1 MESARWNPPGFAVI
15 EPPPPRCH
23 EGNRWRPAQ
32 ELPTGPQEKSERT
45 KRAITEQCLNARVPG
60 YTGFVPSARA
70 EDVCA
75 RTQAAVGRSAHAEQM
90 RRREIRECSKPVAAL
105 VDTGEEVP
113 RQKTLN
119 FQGAAM
125 PDDHPLGRS
134 RSNITRNHWVPTIPG
149 YSGFIPSKDAES
161 CIGGG
166 MAATC
171 RMAGRAIAERR
182 PMPQPAPQITAN
194 DDVDRGRMV
203 DYFQELNHDEN
214 GVTPARSRLVTHLHG
229 HCGGKI
235 PGYMGFIPRVHG
247 ESIVG
252 AGPKAV
258 NKMAAD
264 YCEDRIFNPFDHGR
278 ACCAPQFPDAR
289 KLRM

>member
-1 MESARWNPPGFAVI
+1 MAHGQTWNPPGVDTNI
-15 EPPPPRCH
+15 QPPPARHH
-23 EGNRWRPAQ
+23 EGLRWRPTQ
-32 ELPTGPQEKSERT
+32 PLPGVPQDKVART
-45 KRAITEQCLNARVPG
+45 KRAVAEQCSNARVPG
-60 YTGFVPSARA
+60 YTGFIPSARA

-75 RTQAAVGRSAHAEQM
+75 RTQAAVGRSAAAEQM
-90 RRREIRECSKPVAAL
+90 RRREMLSMSQTARPAMN
-105 VDTGEEVP
+105 EEANLK
-113 RQKTLN
+113 RTLG
-119 FQGAAM
+119 FEGADL

-149 YSGFIPSKDAES
+149 YGGFIPSKDAES

-171 RMAGRAIAERR
+171 RMAGRAIAERGAMKDR
-182 PMPQPAPQITAN
+182 LAAAPS
-194 DDVDRGRMV
+194 DDQR
-203 DYFQELNHDEN
+203 ELSLDES
-214 GVTPARSRLVTHLHG
+214 GVTVQRTRLVDHLRS

-247 ESIVG
+247 ESIFGGG
-252 AGPKAV
+252 AAAV

-264 YCEDRIFNPFDHGR
+264 YCEDRTFHPSDHGKK
-278 ACCAPQFPDAR
+278 CCAPQFPDKR